1 MTNPAVMALIIVQT
15 LMLSNLYSSCQRP
28 GPRSPAW
35 IWAAAAANDST
46 GGAAGA
52 AAGGAAG
59 AVGAGAMAGAAT
71 AAGVGVLRVAKVQ
84 SSTLWT
90 VQKL

>member
-15 LMLSNLYSSCQRP
+15 LMLSNPHRSCQLLL

-35 IWAAAAANDST
+35 IWAAAAANDSA

-52 AAGGAAG
+52 AGVFAAGAGGAAG
-59 AVGAGAMAGAAT
+59 VIAGAAT
-71 AAGVGVLRVAKVQ
+71 AAGVFRVANVQ
-84 SSTLWT
+84 SSALWT